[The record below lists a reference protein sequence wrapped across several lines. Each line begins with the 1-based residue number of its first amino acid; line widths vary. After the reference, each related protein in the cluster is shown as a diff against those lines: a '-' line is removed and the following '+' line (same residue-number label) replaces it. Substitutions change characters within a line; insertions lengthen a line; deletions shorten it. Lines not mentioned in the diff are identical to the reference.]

1 MYIVVDVDKIVEDHH
16 RWPVEGAGDA
26 PGHGPGLAPAGAL
39 VDGAVLRVQAGR
51 LDGLHRNLKK
61 IFSKLEKIFSGFQD
75 EEEWMRDGHP
85 CNNVIN
91 CIVHSHLSGL
101 EPRDSAM

>member
-1 MYIVVDVDKIVEDHH
+1 MPSHTNIVNINVQMYIVVNIVENH

-26 PGHGPGLAPAGAL
+26 PRHGPGLAPAGAL

-61 IFSKLEKIFSGFQD
+61 IVSKL
-75 EEEWMRDGHP
+75 
-85 CNNVIN
+85 
-91 CIVHSHLSGL
+91 
-101 EPRDSAM
+101 